1 MMVVLAPIFV
11 YLQTMDEMKNLLEE
25 VKRLSRLI
33 GTFGVD
39 GKSQREQIRL
49 LAAAGFPP
57 KDIAPMIGTTANS
70 VRVALS
76 AIRKVGKPQRRKKQ

>member
-1 MMVVLAPIFV
+1 
-11 YLQTMDEMKNLLEE
+11 MDEVKILLEE

-33 GTFGVD
+33 AALGVD

-57 KDIAPMIGTTANS
+57 IEIAPIIGTTANT
-70 VRVALS
+70 VRVALT
-76 AIRKVGKPQRRKKQ
+76 AIRKKGKSKPRGRRTNERSNQ

>member
-1 MMVVLAPIFV
+1 
-11 YLQTMDEMKNLLEE
+11 MDEMKSLLEE

-33 GTFGVD
+33 AAFGVD
-39 GKSQREQIRL
+39 NKPQREQIRL

-57 KDIAPMIGTTANS
+57 KDIAPMIGTTANT

-76 AIRKVGKPQRRKKQ
+76 AIRKVGKPKPKRRKKQ